1 MNRLHTLSLG
11 CLAVFVVACTNQ
23 HNTEMASAPAGLGA
37 PVEREGVIYT
47 PVSVGSQGC
56 LLYHIK
62 IPGGQAPA
70 ALAYQSTDG
79 RVQLWTSGSMCQ
91 AGGRVHDSPMTTTT
105 DRLSHPGPPRIAPG
119 PALLIYAR
127 STPIKQTLN
136 RLSFVAK

>member
-79 RVQLWTSGSMCQ
+79 RFSYGRPDQCVKQAAGS
-91 AGGRVHDSPMTTTT
+91 TT
-105 DRLSHPGPPRIAPG
+105 PR
-119 PALLIYAR
+119 
-127 STPIKQTLN
+127 
-136 RLSFVAK
+136 